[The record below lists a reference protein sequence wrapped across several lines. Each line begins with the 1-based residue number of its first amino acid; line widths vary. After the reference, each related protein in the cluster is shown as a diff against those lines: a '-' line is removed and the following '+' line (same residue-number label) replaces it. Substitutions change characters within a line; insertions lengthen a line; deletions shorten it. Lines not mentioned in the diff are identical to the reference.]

1 RPAREVHGARCEIVA
16 LPGRKRSKQVE
27 LKRLLNDVR
36 PSTHQTETPE
46 SERQNRP
53 ERDRADL
60 HALFKIVEQSR
71 DFIDE
76 ARRISG
82 ILVTATNNAL
92 GIEDA
97 RTCSFDTNDRRDT
110 EP

>member
-1 RPAREVHGARCEIVA
+1 MRARNT
-16 LPGRKRSKQVE
+16 PDRKIKS
-27 LKRLLNDVR
+27 L
-36 PSTHQTETPE
+36 
-46 SERQNRP
+46 
-53 ERDRADL
+53 RADL
-60 HALFKIVEQSR
+60 RVLFKIVEHST
-71 DFIDE
+71 DFVDE

-82 ILVTATNNAL
+82 IFVTATNNAL